1 MGNKEKEKLLMIR
14 FKEGNASGEQLVE
27 YSEIAPETI
36 GPNMTKDVEDAWTKE
51 GWNDALTNLINNG
64 LVVFTFSDA
73 FECIYGLPE
82 NIPENIRGDKA
93 PAIAKILDFLA
104 DVVRLAG
111 FGTQKGNVVEFPIDA
126 SQSLYAVHCGS
137 SIDLIR
143 AASGKTATAQSHV
156 VIEGEK
162 VTASF
167 DVDVPSSQLASMV
180 KAMVL

>member
-82 NIPENIRGDKA
+82 NIPENPSLIFKELFLRG
-93 PAIAKILDFLA
+93 
-104 DVVRLAG
+104 AG
-111 FGTQKGNVVEFPIDA
+111 PTRP
-126 SQSLYAVHCGS
+126 
-137 SIDLIR
+137 
-143 AASGKTATAQSHV
+143 ASGGPASIAPGLTA
-156 VIEGEK
+156 
-162 VTASF
+162 
-167 DVDVPSSQLASMV
+167 V
-180 KAMVL
+180 KYRRIVKLSRPP